1 VRSDEGFTIIEMLA
15 VMAIIA
21 MLAAALGV
29 AVWKMHEQTAMRAI
43 RAEMQSVLAA
53 MEEYKRDYGHYPAM
67 DVPSATRTGGLVEA
81 LYIYGTYDCSF
92 SVSGAMYWLDPW
104 QKEVIY
110 GMKDDKPMFRS
121 SGPDQEPGTNDDIIE
136 R

>member
-1 VRSDEGFTIIEMLA
+1 VHNREGFTIIEMLA
-15 VMAIIA
+15 VMAIIS

-29 AVWKMHEQTAMRAI
+29 AVWKMHEQMAI
-43 RAEMQSVLAA
+43 RSMRAEMTSVLS
-53 MEEYKRDYGHYPAM
+53 AM
-67 DVPSATRTGGLVEA
+67 DEYREDRGGYPPRDIPTSNRTGGLVEA
-81 LYIYGTYDCSF
+81 LYEYYDCTMTLSA
-92 SVSGAMYWLDPW
+92 SMYWMDPW

-110 GMKDDKPMFRS
+110 IGGEDGSPVLIS